1 MSNINYAVIAEGG
14 VCERI
19 LGYEQTLN
27 AVPHNYISIPTF
39 DLSYVGRTW
48 SGSEWSEVVV
58 SNPTEEEAAR
68 TWRDKELFESDWI
81 ANLNDHPQNSD
92 YISYRVLLRDW
103 PSTADFPA
111 TKPTSPASS

>member
-1 MSNINYAVIAEGG
+1 MSNINYAVIDEGE

-19 LGYEQTLN
+19 LGSEQTLN
-27 AVPHNYISIPTF
+27 AVHHNYISIPTF

-103 PSTADFPA
+103 PSTAGFPA